1 MKIYNYTFH
10 AIILFL
16 SFFSHAGVETTFTF
30 NNNITID
37 TIPTFPNVS
46 IPENGGGTLPLPNY
60 ISVKDICFGES
71 SDCNKTGKNVVL
83 QSLLRI
89 PAGTVLYISGQAAF
103 SIRETATLT
112 ATGTCT
118 YANYL
123 SNFECKWNYSDTPVS
138 VSSLTSLRILRQN
151 IYLTIQSNYSSEY
164 IIRGTIETTNIT
176 QLTDPSYINQ
186 YFGGYS
192 ANHLLT
198 FRGGDYTIKVIDG
211 CCGIASG
218 SGTSTT
224 AGATTIATMS
234 NVLITNKLTPESL
247 TASFNPDN
255 NVLFLNVNKSGIGDN
270 TELGRIY
277 LRSDG
282 GKCSVVDTSYYKNAG
297 VCAYSLQNTTV
308 TATCPDSNLAISY
321 AKSTQNEQQNDALMG
336 IITGSWGRVN
346 IDTTCAITVTI
357 PYE

>member
-1 MKIYNYTFH
+1 MRIYNYIFLATM
-10 AIILFL
+10 LLL
-16 SFFSHAGVETTFTF
+16 SFFSHAGVETTFHF
-30 NNNITID
+30 NSRFTID

-46 IPENGGGTLPLPNY
+46 IPGTGGGHLPLPNI

-83 QSLLRI
+83 QSILHI

-103 SIRETATLT
+103 SIRETTTLT

-123 SNFECKWNYSDTPVS
+123 SNFKCKWNYSDAPVS

-151 IYLTIQSNYSSEY
+151 IYLTVHPSSSDY
-164 IIRGTIETTNIT
+164 IIQGTIETTNIT
-176 QLTDPSYINQ
+176 QLTDPSYINH
-186 YFGGYS
+186 YFGGVS
-192 ANHLLT
+192 AYHLLN

-224 AGATTIATMS
+224 AGVTSIETMS

-282 GKCSVVDTSYYKNAG
+282 VKCSVVDTSYYKNAG

-308 TATCPDSNLAISY
+308 TATCPDTNLAIHY
-321 AKSTQNEQQNDALMG
+321 VKSTENEQQNDALMG